1 MPSCF
6 KKTAHVVERE
16 IRGEHIL
23 VPIMRN
29 METLD
34 SIYTLNETA
43 GCIWRNAVSGMTED
57 RIATL
62 LAEEFDVDPATAQA
76 DTRRILNDLI
86 EIKALQPVTD

>member
-6 KKTAHVVERE
+6 KKMDLMVERE

-43 GCIWRNAVSGMTED
+43 GYIWQKAVSGMSED
-57 RIATL
+57 RIVVL
-62 LAEEFDVDPATAQA
+62 LAEEFEVDPAAAQA

>member
-6 KKTAHVVERE
+6 KKTDLMVERE

-34 SIYTLNETA
+34 SLYTLNETA
-43 GCIWRNAVSGMTED
+43 GCIWRNAVSGMSED
-57 RIATL
+57 RIAAL
-62 LAEEFDVDPATAQA
+62 LAEEFEVDPAAAQA
-76 DTRRILNDLI
+76 DTRRILNELI
-86 EIKALQPVTD
+86 EIKALQPVTE